1 MKQKTKQ
8 LLLLMCIIFPLT
20 LSAQS
25 ILSGNYN
32 LPRPGDR
39 LIKQQVV
46 FKSPGDSGKSV
57 KWDFSELKVINENYE
72 LRYDTLHSNLWVGRE
87 HRTMYYYSLQGDTFQ
102 LCGHENPTSL
112 FTYRKPEIHLVF
124 PFPYGRAVSS
134 YFDATGQY
142 CSRMNIRIAGK
153 TTVRADASGE
163 ILLPGGDTLRHV
175 MRVHL
180 HKSLLEYT
188 LPGYRPEELNDSLC
202 PVMSSDSIDY
212 HLSNDSVVW
221 RIDTWKWYAEG
232 YRYPVFETVQGNI
245 YINKEIR
252 KSFASSFYYPP
263 NEQYYALEQDNENQ
277 SKRDCLENKYTN
289 RYNDRILPRSANGY
303 EDEVISY
310 RYSIDS
316 LGNLEIVYISTETT
330 DLLFTLFDLQ
340 GRQLS
345 STRRQSAG
353 GQSGRESISL
363 QTAPRGEYLLQIICN
378 GKLYGEKILKQ

>member
-1 MKQKTKQ
+1 MKQKAKQ
-8 LLLLMCIIFPLT
+8 SLVLMFIILPLT

-25 ILSGNYN
+25 ILSGKHN

-46 FKSPGDSGKSV
+46 FKSPADSGKSI
-57 KWDFSELKVINENYE
+57 KWDFSDLKVIAENYE

-112 FTYRKPEIHLVF
+112 FTYRKAEIHLVF
-124 PFPYGRAVSS
+124 PFPYGHTVSS

-142 CSRMNIRIAGK
+142 CNRVNIHIAGK
-153 TTVRADASGE
+153 TTVKADASGE
-163 ILLPGGDTLRHV
+163 ILLPSGDTLRHV
-175 MRVHL
+175 MRIHL

-188 LPGYRPEELNDSLC
+188 LPSYLPKELNDSLC
-202 PVMSSDSIDY
+202 PIMSSDSIDY
-212 HLSNDSVVW
+212 HLSNDSAVW
-221 RIDTWKWYAEG
+221 QVDTWKWYAEG

-245 YINKEIR
+245 SINKEIR

-263 NEQYYALEQDNENQ
+263 YEQYYALEQDNANQ
-277 SKRDCLENKYTN
+277 SKRDYLENKYTN
-289 RYNDRILPRSANGY
+289 GYNNRILPRSANGY
-303 EDEVISY
+303 EDEAIIY

-316 LGNLEIVYISTETT
+316 QGNLEIVYTSTETA

-345 STRRQSAG
+345 SIKRQSASE
-353 GQSGRESISL
+353 QSGRESISF
-363 QTAPRGEYLLQIICN
+363 QAAPRGEYLLQIICN